1 MNQKVL
7 LLILILTLWTS
18 FVFAGITGKISGR
31 VTDSGTGQ
39 PLIGANIIIEGTS
52 LGAAT
57 DNDGYFVI
65 LNRPPTTYSVRVSM
79 IGYAEYVV
87 EKVRVEIDLTTKL
100 NPGLRTVAVSGEQVV
115 VIAERNVIRPD
126 VAAS

>member
-65 LNRPPTTYSVRVSM
+65 LSVPPTTYSVRVSM
-79 IGYAEYVV
+79 IGSADYVV
-87 EKVRVEIDLTTKL
+87 DNVRV
-100 NPGLRTVAVSGEQVV
+100 
-115 VIAERNVIRPD
+115 
-126 VAAS
+126 